1 MSPVLTP
8 HPPSS
13 PHVPHPDPVSPPPR
27 WWQVSRVLTVRSTSM
42 SATPTRATTGPA
54 RTASLPSPA
63 SASPAT
69 RATAATSTST
79 SARAS
84 PAKMEGPAR
93 TGTTPTTAS
102 ASKGPRVSGRNPPGA
117 PHRSA
122 VPVRHPIPIPILR
135 RVGPGPPPS
144 ASPVPGPAWG
154 VFDEGEFS
162 RFGAWL
168 SAGTAPQPGAG
179 EPLVVEALCCGV
191 PAAVSASGLRFAS
204 SAGPGT
210 PLTAPLS
217 SPGPNCEI
225 NLDDCASNPCD
236 YGKCIDKINGYECTC
251 ETGYTGESRTWW
263 LPWHPGDLVR
273 IQPGAGEPW
282 GVPCGRG
289 SAGMPAAG
297 GAPRSPGRGCGKEG
311 RRCHPARRRFCTLQC
326 SCLFRR
332 VTLAQ
337 AEIKGVSSAANS
349 TPAAPTPMGI
359 GLLPCPTG
367 LFDRCWK
374 WRRALMGA
382 APTSPHS
389 RGPLSSAR
397 REPQ

>member
-1 MSPVLTP
+1 MSPILTLCPPPLVAGFSGAHCEIDIDECDPDPCHYGTCKDSIAAFTCLCQPGYTGHRCDININECQSQPCKNGGTCQDRNNAYNCLCLKGTTGEREEPPEGSTQVCRAGAAP
-8 HPPSS
+8 HPQAGWP
-13 PHVPHPDPVSPPPR
+13 
-27 WWQVSRVLTVRSTSM
+27 
-42 SATPTRATTGPA
+42 SAT
-54 RTASLPSPA
+54 
-63 SASPAT
+63 
-69 RATAATSTST
+69 
-79 SARAS
+79 
-84 PAKMEGPAR
+84 
-93 TGTTPTTAS
+93 
-102 ASKGPRVSGRNPPGA
+102 
-117 PHRSA
+117 A
-122 VPVRHPIPIPILR
+122 VT
-135 RVGPGPPPS
+135 
-144 ASPVPGPAWG
+144 AWG
-154 VFDEGEFS
+154 VFGEGKFS
-162 RFGAWL
+162 RFGARL
-168 SAGTAPQPGAG
+168 SGTTPQPGAG
-179 EPLVVEALCCGV
+179 EPLVVEALCCGAE
-191 PAAVSASGLRFAS
+191 AAVSAGGLRFAS

-251 ETGYTGESRTWW
+251 ETGYTGESRAWW
-263 LPWHPGDLVR
+263 LPWHPGDLIR

-282 GVPCGRG
+282 GVPRARG

-297 GAPRSPGRGCGKEG
+297 GAPRSPGRGCVEEG
-311 RRCHPARRRFCTLQC
+311 RCCHPARRRFCTLQC

-337 AEIKGVSSAANS
+337 AEIKGVSGAANS

-382 APTSPHS
+382 APTSPRS